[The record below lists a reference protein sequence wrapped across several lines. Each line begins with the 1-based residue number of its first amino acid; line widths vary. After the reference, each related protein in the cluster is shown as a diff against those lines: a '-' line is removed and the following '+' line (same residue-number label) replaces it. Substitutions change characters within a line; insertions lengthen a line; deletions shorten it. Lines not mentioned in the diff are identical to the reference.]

1 MKSGARNARGVNI
14 YIFSEDAGVDAV
26 LLLTLVKDEFFEEVV
41 EVSITQNDKVF
52 LQVYLY
58 LCYSFNILRMT
69 DVKIRDSN
77 VCKISVKLFAHF
89 MQTQL

>member
-1 MKSGARNARGVNI
+1 MQRFYNLDI
-14 YIFSEDAGVDAV
+14 I
-26 LLLTLVKDEFFEEVV
+26 

-77 VCKISVKLFAHF
+77 VCEISVKLFAHF
-89 MQTQL
+89 M